1 MWKIPPNFQA
11 KSLPDQI
18 LSRNPRSYFAVMD
31 IYTPKCSFILL
42 FLGSKLVAVVGSPSV
57 MEHLSFWEPRGG
69 TLPEKVDLSKGG
81 PPTPGTE
88 TEKKRFINFADTDSW
103 HDKFPLSLQGSWQW
117 IVKRLVSAGRWIFF
131 CFWSLSWKFK
141 GCSIKISTAFSLE
154 QIEGI

>member
-42 FLGSKLVAVVGSPSV
+42 FLGSKFVAVVGSPSV

-81 PPTPGTE
+81 PPTPRAQVQ
-88 TEKKRFINFADTDSW
+88 KRRRKGLLILQTQIHGMTNFHYHCKAPGSGLLNGW
-103 HDKFPLSLQGSWQW
+103 FPLGD
-117 IVKRLVSAGRWIFF
+117 GFFF
-131 CFWSLSWKFK
+131 CFGL
-141 GCSIKISTAFSLE
+141 
-154 QIEGI
+154 